1 MPMANATLKSTHI
14 QKPFRCPEEFDTRLN
29 RAKGA
34 LMLQSGNRITDN
46 QFLLEVLDLGLEVL
60 LKRIDQGKYADK
72 K

>member
-1 MPMANATLKSTHI
+1 MSNSTVKTPHI

-29 RAKGA
+29 KAKGA
-34 LMLQSGNRITDN
+34 LMLQSGNRISDN

-60 LKRIDQGKYADK
+60 LKRIDQGKYVDK